1 MRIYILVALCM
12 GFTSYAMYE
21 ESRYAEESREFAIL
35 MMRLNNE
42 SSKRIKP
49 RIRRKPPLLPKPA
62 NQAVIL
68 DLPQELFVQP
78 VSIVAC
84 CLCAAQYANKQAL
97 HNHFWEIHFEQPIT
111 ECPLCKQ
118 RFRWSNVITKH
129 EKEAHPD
136 KEKFQMQIIASE
148 INS

>member
-12 GFTSYAMYE
+12 GFTSYAMDE

-42 SSKRIKP
+42 SSEQ
-49 RIRRKPPLLPKPA
+49 PPLLPKPV
-62 NQAVIL
+62 NQAVIF
-68 DLPQELFVQP
+68 DLPEEFVQP

-136 KEKFQMQIIASE
+136 KEKFQMEIIVPE
-148 INS
+148 ISS

>member
-1 MRIYILVALCM
+1 MRIYILVTLCM
-12 GFTSYAMYE
+12 CFTSYAMDE
-21 ESRYAEESREFAIL
+21 GSLEFAIL
-35 MMRLNNE
+35 MELNNE
-42 SSKRIKP
+42 SSKYITP
-49 RIRRKPPLLPKPA
+49 V

-68 DLPQELFVQP
+68 DSPEEFVQP

-118 RFRWSNVITKH
+118 RFLWSNVITKH

-136 KEKFQMQIIASE
+136 KEKFQMQIIVPE
-148 INS
+148 ISS